1 MKKEW
6 TKPEIN
12 EIVIN
17 TGKDGQTVEGAL
29 YGPVS

>member
-17 TGKDGQTVEGAL
+17 TGKSTGPSETGA
-29 YGPVS
+29 YAPVS